1 MDFSGQIR
9 IIGLGEA
16 RNMSFEN
23 YWPKLQHT
31 KTVKLKR
38 GRWMRRKELKS
49 LLLLLEELAGES
61 GYVTMLLTTSTR
73 TIHRPVKSE
82 EVDSYLDEL
91 TKGEIVGLFS
101 LTAWGGERPLHK
113 HIDLGLS
120 SVAPE
125 IKVSGADRTWVF
137 GTAETLREHLEKW
150 DRLLIHFSLLK
161 ACPQWLLWAIGLAGA
176 GVTYL
181 LARLGVLHVRE
192 PFWVSW
198 GIFVVLTIPA
208 PLLVLALIGRRPDL
222 IRPISID
229 FYEPK
234 DEERERAQKRA
245 ERMEKLVWLAIG
257 VVFTVVAE
265 LMGYWLLKKLGWL

>member
-1 MDFSGQIR
+1 M
-9 IIGLGEA
+9 E
-16 RNMSFEN
+16 
-23 YWPKLQHT
+23 HT
-31 KTVKLKR
+31 KTIELKR
-38 GRWMRRKELKS
+38 ARWMRRKELKS

-61 GYVTMLLTTSTR
+61 GYVEMLLTTSTR

-91 TKGEIVGLFS
+91 TKGEIVGGFS
-101 LTAWGGERPLHK
+101 LTVWGGEGPLQKYVHL
-113 HIDLGLS
+113 DLS
-120 SVAPE
+120 SVAPK

-137 GTAETLREHLEKW
+137 GTADTLHEHLEKW
-150 DRLLIHFSLLK
+150 DRPLIHFSLLN
-161 ACPQWLLWAIGLAGA
+161 ACSQWLLWTIGLAGA

-198 GIFVVLTIPA
+198 GIFVVLTIPPA
-208 PLLVLALIGRRPDL
+208 FLALALLGRRPDL

-229 FYEPK
+229 FYVPQ
-234 DEERERAQKRA
+234 DEERERARKWA
-245 ERMEKLVWLAIG
+245 ERKEKLVWLLIG

-265 LMGYWLLKKLGWL
+265 LIGYWLLKKLGWL